1 MGNFK
6 RYIALKGGFH
16 VACNYRHIDSAD
28 ALVFI
33 HGFGSAKEHFRHAF
47 NASSLRSFS
56 IVAIDLVGFGESR
69 GPANFGYTMED
80 QARVM
85 LKILSKLKIESSHLC
100 GHSMGGLVAMKM
112 AELEPLRV
120 RSLINMEGNLTPE
133 DCTLSGTVVKFT
145 PEEFTNQRRR
155 EFEEELRKANA
166 ADPSFIEYME
176 TFRIASTM
184 ALLKSAAHTVAE
196 SSTPLVDRLA
206 RIKNSCYIYGE
217 KNKGLF
223 PGEKLL
229 GEKGVPVFYVK
240 DAGHAM
246 ATDNPEELC
255 RIIYSFIDAI
265 RHS

>member
-1 MGNFK
+1 MDSFRTFVDLNGD
-6 RYIALKGGFH
+6 FH
-16 VACNYRHIDSAD
+16 IVCNYRHIDSAD

-47 NASSLRSFS
+47 NTPSLRRFS

-80 QARVM
+80 QARAMLEVLSE
-85 LKILSKLKIESSHLC
+85 LKIGSFHLC
-100 GHSMGGLVAMKM
+100 AHSMGGLVAMKM
-112 AELEPLRV
+112 AELEPERI
-120 RSLINMEGNLTPE
+120 RSLIDIEGNLTME
-133 DCTLSGTVVKFT
+133 DCTLSGKVAEFK
-145 PEEFTNQRRR
+145 PEEFDDERRR
-155 EFEEELRKANA
+155 RFEEELRKANLT
-166 ADPSFIEYME
+166 DPSFIEYLE
-176 TFRIASTM
+176 TFRRASTM
-184 ALLKSAAHTVAE
+184 ALLKSATHTVAE

-229 GEKGVPVFYVK
+229 QERRVPIFYVR

-246 ATDNPEELC
+246 ATDNPEELY
-255 RIIYSFIDAI
+255 RIISSFIEAI